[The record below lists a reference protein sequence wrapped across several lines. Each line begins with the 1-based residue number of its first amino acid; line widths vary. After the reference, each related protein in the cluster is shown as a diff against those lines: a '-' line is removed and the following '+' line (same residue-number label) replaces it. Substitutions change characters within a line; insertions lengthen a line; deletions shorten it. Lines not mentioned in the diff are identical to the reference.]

1 MANSGSTS
9 SSDSIFSVF
18 FFILIIAYII
28 YMYINENDNP
38 TTTNPLNYVFWL
50 IIVIGEFLWG
60 ALSYLSGI
68 PQSRAFTNS
77 AIAVFTTWTVLF
89 LPMFTMNDSTAG
101 KFIGL
106 DFAQELNSIFS
117 NVIGYFWVS
126 RQATD
131 ILSKLNAINIHNID
145 GPKNPDL
152 VAAQILYSE
161 IKNNKTLIINQL
173 TPSNFDCQWDTL
185 FKYLFTIA
193 GETDLE
199 KKGGIRDQLKSVVL
213 RKYAMGKCF
222 WYFYT
227 AIVCYSLSIYF
238 MSIL

>member
-1 MANSGSTS
+1 MADTETNSNTDGF
-9 SSDSIFSVF
+9 FSF
-18 FFILIIAYII
+18 MFFIAIIAYIV
-28 YMYINENDNP
+28 YMYVNENDNP

-50 IIVIGEFLWG
+50 IIVICEFLWG
-60 ALSYLSGI
+60 ALSYLSDM
-68 PQSRAFTNS
+68 PPSYAFTNS

-89 LPMFTMNDSTAG
+89 LPMFTINDSTIG
-101 KFIGL
+101 KSIGL

-117 NVIGYFWVS
+117 NVVGYFWVS

-145 GPKNPDL
+145 GPKNADL

-185 FKYLFTIA
+185 FKYLFTLA
-193 GETDLE
+193 GETNLE
-199 KKGGIRDQLKSVVL
+199 AVGGIRDQLKAIVL
-213 RKYAMGKCF
+213 RKYAIGKCF

-227 AIVCYSLSIYF
+227 AIVCFSLSIYF